1 MWRIASVSFGKDSI
15 AMLLEIIKRGL
26 PLDEVVFYDTGME
39 FEATYNMRDRA
50 VCLLKQY
57 NIKYTE
63 LTPSYSFLYKMFDKP
78 VIRNSERSCD
88 LCLHYKLLSLSWGFC
103 NNPDSKF
110 YKKHD
115 EDGGG
120 LPSEKS
126 PYSKGSCRLLEL
138 ENNAYR
144 KHGYSWCGGRCR
156 WGTTDKLQ
164 ALDKYAKSKKAF
176 VYVGLAA
183 DENHRLNKE
192 RKPYKLFPLVEWGL
206 SEAECLQLCYD
217 NGFNWLQDGIRLYDI
232 LDRVSCWCCA
242 NKNLKELRNMWLY
255 LPKYCARLK
264 DLQARTDRPMK
275 GPGKSIFDL
284 EARFIAEQKKENENG
299 I

>member
-1 MWRIASVSFGKDSI
+1 MWHIASVSFGKDSI

-26 PLDEVVFYDTGME
+26 PLDEVIFYDTGME

-115 EDGGG
+115 EDGSGYR
-120 LPSEKS
+120 PKNHHTA
-126 PYSKGSCRLLEL
+126 KGVAGSWSWKTMLTESTVTAGAVGVAVGVQRTSCKPLTSMQ
-138 ENNAYR
+138 
-144 KHGYSWCGGRCR
+144 K
-156 WGTTDKLQ
+156 
-164 ALDKYAKSKKAF
+164 AK
-176 VYVGLAA
+176 
-183 DENHRLNKE
+183 R
-192 RKPYKLFPLVEWGL
+192 PLCM
-206 SEAECLQLCYD
+206 SA
-217 NGFNWLQDGIRLYDI
+217 
-232 LDRVSCWCCA
+232 
-242 NKNLKELRNMWLY
+242 
-255 LPKYCARLK
+255 
-264 DLQARTDRPMK
+264 
-275 GPGKSIFDL
+275 
-284 EARFIAEQKKENENG
+284 
-299 I
+299 